1 MEDPN
6 VTFEPAGHPDRQPT
20 HVPRPSLN
28 HDQLGAVLAQIRDS
42 ETRPSV
48 KNSLIFNALTAAR
61 GVEVCNANWDEF
73 DLEANTWT
81 VPPNHTKNSR
91 QHLVP
96 LSSQAIAILRHTQSL
111 HHHRNDVVFQ
121 PARAKR
127 LSPAMMLATL
137 KDLNPPTILHG
148 FRTSFSNWA
157 AERRDTNLLV
167 VEACLAH
174 QPICTHAEMVRSHDF
189 FELRREL
196 LQEWANYLQET
207 MGPVISPK
215 DM

>member
-6 VTFEPAGHPDRQPT
+6 VTFEPADHPDRQPA

-28 HDQLGAVLAQIRDS
+28 DDQLGAALAQIRDS
-42 ETRPSV
+42 ETRSAV
-48 KNSLIFNALTAAR
+48 KNGLIFTALTAAR

-73 DLEANTWT
+73 DFEINTWT
-81 VPPNHTKNSR
+81 VPASHTKNGR

-96 LSSQAIAILRHTQSL
+96 LSAQAIAILRHTQSL
-111 HHHRNDVVFQ
+111 HHHRDDVVFQ

-137 KDLNPPTILHG
+137 KRLNLPTGLHG
-148 FRTSFSNWA
+148 FRTSFRNWA
-157 AERRDTNLLV
+157 VERHDTNPMV

-174 QPICTHAEMVRSHDF
+174 QPIYTQVEMMRSRDL

-196 LQEWANYLQET
+196 LQEWGNHLQET